1 LDKWRGHYRTY
12 SVGKYRFER
21 NALLISGVPQT
32 LQQLFG
38 LGLTLYF
45 LYLTY
50 TGGLTLGEFTFLFN
64 RMWSLMWSVSNIIDV
79 LTRELAENIKY
90 AEKYDEFTQTTHE
103 IRPARNYGL
112 FEKSAQMT
120 RERLL
125 TGDGE
130 KERRETSAAAPPRF
144 EKMELSHV
152 TYAYPNQEGRAVDGV
167 SLTVRKGEIVSLL
180 GYNGSGKSTL
190 SKLMCG
196 MLEDYGGTIRLNGRD
211 IKEMEREE
219 LFRYFG
225 VGFQDY
231 TRYSLTLRENVG
243 FGCVEKM
250 GDEAEIDRAAE
261 KGNLKEVLQYLPN
274 GKDSVIGKEYDASG
288 QELSGGQWQRVILSR
303 AYMGGPEFLI
313 LDEPTASIDPL
324 EEMRMLADFREICR
338 GKTALLISHRIG
350 FARLSDRICVMENGR
365 IVEDGGHEALMKL
378 KGRYYTLFTAQQAL
392 YADESNRDT
401 A

>member
-1 LDKWRGHYRTY
+1 VFGLKRRFLDRWRENYQTY

-21 NALLISGVPQT
+21 KALLVSGVPKT

-50 TGGLTLGEFTFLFN
+50 TGGLTVGEFTFVHM
-64 RMWSLMWSVSNIIDV
+64 RMWSLMWGVTNIIDIV
-79 LTRELAENIKY
+79 TRELAENMKN
-90 AEKYDEFTQTTHE
+90 AERYDRFVGAGEV
-103 IRPARNYGL
+103 
-112 FEKSAQMT
+112 EKP
-120 RERLL
+120 
-125 TGDGE
+125 DND
-130 KERRETSAAAPPRF
+130 TSFDTEHAITPPRF
-144 EKMELSHV
+144 EKIELQNL
-152 TYAYPNQEGRAVDGV
+152 TYAYPHQEGKAVDDV
-167 SLTVRKGEIVSLL
+167 SLTIKEGEIVSLL

-190 SKLMCG
+190 SKLICG
-196 MLEDYGGTIRLNGRD
+196 MLADYGGVIRLNGRD
-211 IKEMEREE
+211 AKEIPPEE
-219 LFRYFG
+219 WFRYFG

-231 TRYSLTLRENVG
+231 TRYSLTLRENIG
-243 FGCVEKM
+243 FGSVEKM
-250 GDEAEIDRAAE
+250 GDEAEIDRAVE
-261 KGNLKEVLQYLPN
+261 KGNLREVIQDLPN

-350 FARLSDRICVMENGR
+350 FARLSDRICVMEDGK
-365 IVEDGGHEALMKL
+365 IVEDGSHEALMKL
-378 KGRYYTLFTAQQAL
+378 RGRYYTLFTAQQSL
-392 YADESNRDT
+392 YVEKT